1 MIRPFVRTVLRAPRA
16 RAVVSTRFHSTST
29 RDHSTLAISPSS
41 SASHALH
48 PPTHALPSSS
58 IFRPLDTFTPR
69 HIGPREDDA
78 SSMLKYLGYES
89 MDAFVSETVPA
100 DIRIKELT
108 DGDVKPF
115 SELELLR
122 RAERLAEQN
131 RAMKSYIGM
140 GYHNS
145 IVPPV
150 IQRNVSWVVVRED
163 CKLMCFFRC
172 WRTRRGTPRIRR
184 TALNNLKVRF
194 SSFRT
199 SCTKL
204 NIFTTLSGRL
214 ESLLNYQTIISS
226 LTGLPIANASLLDE
240 ATAAAEAMAMCLAIS
255 SRSASPS
262 TKKTYL
268 VSSGVSIATLAVL
281 RTRAK
286 GFGIT
291 IRVVPDSDMESVIN
305 ALDDGKKDACI
316 GLMLQ
321 YPDVNGSI
329 GSYTSLTSLA
339 HAQGLKVV
347 VATDLLALT
356 MLKPPGEWGADIALG
371 NSARFGVPA
380 GYGGPHAAFFA
391 CSDALKRKMPG
402 RLVGVSRDTRGEKAY
417 RLALQSESRTRA

>member
-16 RAVVSTRFHSTST
+16 RAVDSIRFHSTST

-150 IQRNVSWVVVRED
+150 IQRNVS
-163 CKLMCFFRC
+163 
-172 WRTRRGTPRIRR
+172 
-184 TALNNLKVRF
+184 
-194 SSFRT
+194 
-199 SCTKL
+199 
-204 NIFTTLSGRL
+204 
-214 ESLLNYQTIISS
+214 
-226 LTGLPIANASLLDE
+226 GLW
-240 ATAAAEAMAMCLAIS
+240 
-255 SRSASPS
+255 
-262 TKKTYL
+262 
-268 VSSGVSIATLAVL
+268 
-281 RTRAK
+281 
-286 GFGIT
+286 F
-291 IRVVPDSDMESVIN
+291 
-305 ALDDGKKDACI
+305 
-316 GLMLQ
+316 
-321 YPDVNGSI
+321 
-329 GSYTSLTSLA
+329 
-339 HAQGLKVV
+339 
-347 VATDLLALT
+347 
-356 MLKPPGEWGADIALG
+356 
-371 NSARFGVPA
+371 
-380 GYGGPHAAFFA
+380 
-391 CSDALKRKMPG
+391 
-402 RLVGVSRDTRGEKAY
+402 VGVGS
-417 RLALQSESRTRA
+417 